1 MLETFGR
8 KSSTCRTKI
17 ELFLDIL
24 MKRKQERL
32 KGEEEKKGEAG
43 KEDSEEKVREKQNGV
58 GGWRRETGLT
68 PTLTCF

>member
-1 MLETFGR
+1 
-8 KSSTCRTKI
+8 
-17 ELFLDIL
+17 